1 MANADSAFGFR
12 PVGANGGGYRGRVTE
27 YYVPASDGTALF
39 TGDPVI
45 IAGSGDAAGVPSITR
60 ATAGSAG
67 RVTGVVVGFRP
78 SATIRAN
85 GYRVASTAEYV
96 LVADD
101 PQLTC
106 ECQDDS
112 VGGALAVTDIGLN
125 ADMIAAAGSTANKLS
140 GFMLDTST
148 KATTATL
155 QLRILGI
162 VQRADVEIG
171 ATTKVLVRF
180 NLPTE
185 TGAAGSTGV

>member
-1 MANADSAFGFR
+1 MANVDAAFGFK
-12 PVGANGGGYRGRVTE
+12 PVGANGGAYRGQVTE

-39 TGDPVI
+39 RGDPVI
-45 IAGSGDAAGVPSITR
+45 IGGSGDTAGIPSCLR

-85 GYRVASTAEYV
+85 GYRLASTAEYV

-101 PQLTC
+101 PNLIC

-125 ADMIAAAGSTANKLS
+125 ADIVSGTGSTATKFS

-162 VQRADVEIG
+162 VQRGDVEIG
-171 ATTKVLVRF
+171 TTSKVLVRF

>member
-1 MANADSAFGFR
+1 MANVDAAFGFQ
-12 PVGANGGGYRGRVTE
+12 PVGASGGVYRGRVTE

-39 TGDPVI
+39 IGDPVI
-45 IAGSGDAAGVPSITR
+45 IGGTGDTAGVPSVVR

-78 SATIRAN
+78 SATIRST
-85 GYRVASTAEYV
+85 GYRAASTAEYV

-101 PQLTC
+101 PNLIC

-125 ADMIAAAGSTANKLS
+125 ADMVSGSGSAYTKRS

-162 VQRADVEIG
+162 VQRADVEVG
-171 ATTKVLVRF
+171 TTSKVLVRF